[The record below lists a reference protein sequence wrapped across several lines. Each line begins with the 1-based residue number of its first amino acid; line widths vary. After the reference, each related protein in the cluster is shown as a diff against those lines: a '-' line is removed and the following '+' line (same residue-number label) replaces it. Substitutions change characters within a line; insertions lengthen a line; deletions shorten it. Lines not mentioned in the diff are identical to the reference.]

1 MKRTVVFVF
10 LTLVLIGLIIYK
22 GVPFL
27 IQMAGFFGDLKS
39 SKELVENE
47 DQTPPSP
54 PRLQA
59 LPEAT
64 NDPYVTLK
72 GFAEAGAIVKI
83 FLNAELEK
91 EVISDNDA
99 SFIVDSLFLSSGKN
113 RLQAKAIDR
122 AGNESEDSVMM
133 IIDYD
138 NQAPAL
144 EVNQPEPAEKVK
156 ISGKTEPEATLKI
169 NDRLIILDQEGN
181 FTSAINLDEGENRI
195 LVSATDQAGN
205 QTEKEIILNYA
216 P

>member
-59 LPEAT
+59 GPGAT

-72 GFAEAGAIVKI
+72 GFAEAGATVKI

>member
-1 MKRTVVFVF
+1 MKKTVVFIF
-10 LTLVLIGLIIYK
+10 LTLALIGLIIDK
-22 GVPFL
+22 GIPFL

-64 NDPYVTLK
+64 NDPYITLK
-72 GFAEAGAIVKI
+72 GFAEAGTTVKI
-83 FLNAELEK
+83 FLNAELVK

-99 SFIVDSLFLSSGKN
+99 SFIVDSLFLNSGKN
-113 RLQAKAIDR
+113 RLQAKAIDQ
-122 AGNESEDSVMM
+122 AGNESEDSVIM

-156 ISGKTEPEATLKI
+156 ISGKTEMEATLKI
-169 NDRLIILDQEGN
+169 NDHLVILDQEGS
-181 FTSAINLDEGENRI
+181 FTYPLDLQEGENKI

-205 QTEKEIILNYA
+205 QTKKEFILNYA

>member
-1 MKRTVVFVF
+1 M
-10 LTLVLIGLIIYK
+10 
-22 GVPFL
+22 PFL

-59 LPEAT
+59 GPGAT

-72 GFAEAGAIVKI
+72 GFAEAGATVKI